1 MMPLLLTMGKALQ
14 LHPNLAK
21 AYNNRGLVKSMLS
34 KYQDAII
41 DLEKAIDL
49 NPDYI
54 EAYINLGEAKV
65 SLNYIE
71 DAKSDFQTALKLVR
85 QQGYDLFA
93 KTIEHRLQELTQRQR

>member
-1 MMPLLLTMGKALQ
+1 
-14 LHPNLAK
+14 
-21 AYNNRGLVKSMLS
+21 MLG

-71 DAKSDFQTALKLVR
+71 EAKSDFQTALKLVR
-85 QQGYDLFA
+85 QQGQSLFA
-93 KTIEHRLQELTQRQR
+93 ITIERRLEELKG